1 MKKHLIAVAVSAA
14 VSAPAMAQ
22 NVTVSGLID
31 AGYSNAKQSVGTA
44 SVSSSATGAGSGWST
59 SNIAF
64 TATEDLGGGL
74 KASAVISSFFES
86 TSSSQNNTAQTSPVS
101 YNTIG
106 GRDRFIALESGI
118 GKVQFGRFTPT
129 VNGYGSFAAFA
140 TNNTAGT
147 TDSGGSDLVSGTLG
161 GRTTAGATGLTG
173 ANAYTAVAGSSTL
186 ANTYAHMEHQSG
198 VLEYTTPT
206 MNGLNV
212 VLTYIK
218 GKSDHSAE
226 VGTDAQTQTGLRVNY
241 AAGPLSVAVA
251 TARRKSETEADPA
264 ADADK
269 AKSDVQWL
277 GASYDFGVAKVFYAY
292 ADREDKITVGTA
304 AEITRSYVKVNNIGI
319 SIPMGAAVFHASMY
333 EGSDKMTTSA
343 TDDRDLT
350 GHQVGVKYNLSKRT
364 FAYAV
369 TGKNADKVKTGATTT
384 DWKNSETKFGLVHSF

>member
-22 NVTVSGLID
+22 NVTISGLLD
-31 AGYSNAKQSVGTA
+31 VGYSSAKAALGTA
-44 SVSSSATGAGSGWST
+44 SVSSSATGAVGGWST
-59 SNIAF
+59 NNITF

-74 KASAVISSFFES
+74 KASGVISSFIDS
-86 TSSSQNNTAQTSPVS
+86 TSSTQNNTNQASPTSL
-101 YNTIG
+101 NTIG
-106 GRDRFIALESGI
+106 GRDRFIALEGGF
-118 GKVQFGRFTPT
+118 GKVQFGRFTPA

-147 TDSGGSDLVSGTLG
+147 TDSGASDLVQGTLG
-161 GRTTAGATGLTG
+161 GRTVSTGTSFQG
-173 ANAYTAVAGSSTL
+173 NNAFTPDTTSTL
-186 ANTYAHMEHQSG
+186 ANTHAHMEHQSG
-198 VLEYTTPT
+198 VLEFTTPT
-206 MNGLNV
+206 MNGFNV

-218 GKSDHSAE
+218 GKSDHSVE
-226 VGTDAQTQTGLRVNY
+226 VGADSQVQTGIRVNY
-241 AAGPLSVAVA
+241 AAGPLSVAA
-251 TARRKSETEADPA
+251 TTARRKSETEAAAA
-264 ADADK
+264 ADNDK
-269 AKSDVQWL
+269 AKSDIQWL
-277 GASYDFGVAKVFYAY
+277 GASYDLGMVKVFYAY
-292 ADREDKITVGTA
+292 ADREDKSTIGTA
-304 AEITRSYVKVNNIGI
+304 AESTKSYVKVNNIGV

-369 TGKNADKVKTGATTT
+369 TGKNSDKVKTGATTT